1 MDELK
6 FKISFQEMHKH
17 ALSEDD
23 KEFDRQFLSIIGS
36 AIDKHFYSKVVG
48 VTFDN
53 SDGVNRQDLLGK
65 CQMFEFLDLY
75 REPENTPDRNA
86 IYVATKAG
94 AKLGYLNRHA
104 ATEIA
109 GQDHFS
115 FVVTHYDV
123 FLSAPE

>member
-1 MDELK
+1 
-6 FKISFQEMHKH
+6 
-17 ALSEDD
+17 
-23 KEFDRQFLSIIGS
+23 
-36 AIDKHFYSKVVG
+36 
-48 VTFDN
+48 
-53 SDGVNRQDLLGK
+53 
-65 CQMFEFLDLY
+65 MFEFLDLY

-115 FVVTHYDV
+115 FVVTHYEV